1 MAGLPNVIGLLYR
14 ADWTRLSLSAEV
26 RSETDRE
33 LLPRL
38 SREEPPRWYRPRPA
52 QTQEEEWSRW
62 HRAWP
67 AQKQDDGRFS
77 WRGTLLIGPGGR
89 WRLEGSVPGQ
99 GAGGEA
105 AEGHDGE
112 RGWSWRPSATG
123 GPPPLPVKV
132 NGAYPPVPELL
143 CPSRLLGGYTLEELG
158 PVTVAGRDAIAVAA
172 TPRRD
177 VLSPGPGHR
186 SHDRV
191 EVAVDAELG
200 ILLRRIETSGGE
212 FVTLTELTDV
222 TMNPPEAADPARFA
236 VPLGS
241 HRSETPVKTAGD
253 PDWAT
258 MDRVGGGLDVLIRHA
273 PHRPGRGAG
282 GEQPE
287 AMPSPD
293 PGPLDPADAS
303 PPPDEVLDL
312 LYRSG
317 EPRGLGVTVRQWRDQ
332 AAMAAWVPESLR
344 AAGSGGFADL
354 LDTMARGMNVARTD
368 ARLRVSGPDRYRL
381 DFYSPRPG
389 RGAPTTIACDGERRW
404 RVYQDRTMVGPA
416 APLKDPIAF
425 LADSCWLLRAR
436 LSGGAELTYRGRP
449 ARQLRVTRVPGGAAW
464 SWGLRCPRHDRR
476 RDRRRRD
483 RLPAPPDLLRRRR
496 ARDLVGAGRHQHRAR
511 RPDEFR
517 VHVPPGTRTVQ
528 ETGNWFVDDVAVMP
542 GLTGTAARAAV
553 ETVTR
558 TTSAVSAARTFLDD
572 LRGRRRPPN
581 PPSCDQVLPA
591 SHPRAHVLFASALV
605 TTPSPPQASP

>member
-1 MAGLPNVIGLLYR
+1 MAGLPEVIGLLYR

-26 RSETDRE
+26 RSETDRN
-33 LLPRL
+33 LLPPL
-38 SREEPPRWYRPRPA
+38 SPDEPSRWYRPRPA

-67 AQKQDDGRFS
+67 AQQQDGRYS

-89 WRLEGSVPGQ
+89 WRLAGSVPGRD
-99 GAGGEA
+99 AGGGA
-105 AEGHDGE
+105 AEGYDGE
-112 RGWSWRPSATG
+112 RGWSWRSSATD

-177 VLSPGPGHR
+177 VLGSGPGHW

-212 FVTLTELTDV
+212 FVILTELTDV

-241 HRSETPVKTAGD
+241 HRSETPGKPASG

-273 PHRPGRGAG
+273 PHRPGRGAD

-293 PGPLDPADAS
+293 PAPLEPADAS

-317 EPRGLGVTVRQWRDQ
+317 EPRDLGATVRKWLDQ
-332 AAMAAWVPESLR
+332 AAMAARVPEKLR

-354 LDTMARGMNVARTD
+354 LDTMTRGMNVARTD

-381 DFYSPRPG
+381 DYYSPRPG

-404 RVYQDRTMVGPA
+404 QVHQDRTRSA
-416 APLKDPIAF
+416 RPL
-425 LADSCWLLRAR
+425 R
-436 LSGGAELTYRGRP
+436 
-449 ARQLRVTRVPGGAAW
+449 
-464 SWGLRCPRHDRR
+464 
-476 RDRRRRD
+476 
-483 RLPAPPDLLRRRR
+483 
-496 ARDLVGAGRHQHRAR
+496 
-511 RPDEFR
+511 
-517 VHVPPGTRTVQ
+517 
-528 ETGNWFVDDVAVMP
+528 
-542 GLTGTAARAAV
+542 
-553 ETVTR
+553 
-558 TTSAVSAARTFLDD
+558 
-572 LRGRRRPPN
+572 
-581 PPSCDQVLPA
+581 
-591 SHPRAHVLFASALV
+591 
-605 TTPSPPQASP
+605 

>member
-1 MAGLPNVIGLLYR
+1 MAGLPEVIGLLYR

-26 RSETDRE
+26 RSETDRN
-33 LLPRL
+33 LLPPL
-38 SREEPPRWYRPRPA
+38 SPDEPSRWYRPRPA

-67 AQKQDDGRFS
+67 AQQQDGRYS

-89 WRLEGSVPGQ
+89 WRLAGSVPGRD
-99 GAGGEA
+99 AGGGA
-105 AEGHDGE
+105 AEGYDGE
-112 RGWSWRPSATG
+112 RGWSWRSSATD

-177 VLSPGPGHR
+177 VLSSGPGHR

-212 FVTLTELTDV
+212 FVIRTELTDV

-241 HRSETPVKTAGD
+241 HRSDTQGKTASS

-258 MDRVGGGLDVLIRHA
+258 VDRVAGGLDVLIRHA
-273 PHRPGRGAG
+273 PHRPGRGAA

-293 PGPLDPADAS
+293 PAPLEPADAS
-303 PPPDEVLDL
+303 SPPDEVLDL

-317 EPRGLGVTVRQWRDQ
+317 EPRDLGATVRQWSDQ
-332 AAMAAWVPESLR
+332 AAFGAWAQESIR
-344 AAGSGGFADL
+344 ASGSVGYADL
-354 LDTMARGMNVARTD
+354 LDTMARGANVARTD

-381 DFYSPRPG
+381 DYSSPRPG
-389 RGAPTTIACDGERRW
+389 RNPLTTIACDGEHRW
-404 RVYQDRTMVGPA
+404 QVSADLIRVGPA
-416 APLKDPIAF
+416 APLGNHPMF
-425 LADSCWLLRAR
+425 LADACWLLRAR
-436 LSGGAELTYRGRP
+436 LSGGTEVTYRGRP
-449 ARQLRVTRVPGGAAW
+449 ARQLRVTRVPGGGEL
-464 SWGLRCPRHDRR
+464 SLSSP
-476 RDRRRRD
+476 
-483 RLPAPPDLLRRRR
+483 LMFYPADAIVDAETGCLLRLISYYGDTL
-496 ARDLVGAGRHQHRAR
+496 ASWWELDDISTEPAD
-511 RPDEFR
+511 PDEFR
-517 VHVPPGTRTVQ
+517 VDVPPGTRVVE
-528 ETGNWFVDDVAVMP
+528 ETGNLLTDAVADMS
-542 GLTGTAARAAV
+542 GLAGTAARAAA
-553 ETVTR
+553 ETINR
-558 TTSAVSAARTFLDD
+558 TTSAVSAARSFLDD
-572 LRGRRRPPN
+572 LRGHR
-581 PPSCDQVLPA
+581 
-591 SHPRAHVLFASALV
+591 
-605 TTPSPPQASP
+605 

>member
-1 MAGLPNVIGLLYR
+1 MARLPEVIGLLYR

-62 HRAWP
+62 HRAWS
-67 AQKQDDGRFS
+67 AQKQDDGRYS

-89 WRLEGSVPGQ
+89 WRLEGSVPGRD
-99 GAGGEA
+99 AGGEA
-105 AEGHDGE
+105 AEGNDGE

-123 GPPPLPVKV
+123 GPPPLPVEV
-132 NGAYPPVPELL
+132 NGAYPPVPELF
-143 CPSRLLGGYTLEELG
+143 CPSCLLGGYTLEELC

-177 VLSPGPGHR
+177 VLSSDPGHR

-212 FVTLTELTDV
+212 LVARTELTDV

-241 HRSETPVKTAGD
+241 HRSETPGKTVSG
-253 PDWAT
+253 PNWAA

-282 GEQPE
+282 GDQPE

-293 PGPLDPADAS
+293 PAPLEPADAS
-303 PPPDEVLDL
+303 APPDEVLDL

-317 EPRGLGVTVRQWRDQ
+317 EPRDLGVTVGQWRDQ
-332 AAMAAWVPESLR
+332 AAMAAWVPERLR

-381 DFYSPRPG
+381 DYYSPRPG

-404 RVYQDRTMVGPA
+404 QVYQDRIRVGPA
-416 APLKDPIAF
+416 APLGHQIMF
-425 LADSCWLLRAR
+425 LADACWLLRGR
-436 LSGGAELTYRGRP
+436 LSGGTELTYRGRP
-449 ARQLRVTRVPGGAAW
+449 ARQLRVTRVPGGA
-464 SWGLRCPRHDRR
+464 GLVVGP
-476 RDRRRRD
+476 
-483 RLPAPPDLLRRRR
+483 LLFPDAIADAIIDAETGCLLRLISY
-496 ARDLVGAGRHQHRAR
+496 AGDALVIWSELDDISTEPAG
-511 RPDEFR
+511 PDEFR
-517 VHVPPGTRTVQ
+517 VHVPPGADPNGRTG
-528 ETGNWFVDDVAVMP
+528 EEYGVAR
-542 GLTGTAARAAV
+542 LTANKA
-553 ETVTR
+553 
-558 TTSAVSAARTFLDD
+558 
-572 LRGRRRPPN
+572 LR
-581 PPSCDQVLPA
+581 L
-591 SHPRAHVLFASALV
+591 LV
-605 TTPSPPQASP
+605 TEGLAVLSPGMGFYVRTDIGQN